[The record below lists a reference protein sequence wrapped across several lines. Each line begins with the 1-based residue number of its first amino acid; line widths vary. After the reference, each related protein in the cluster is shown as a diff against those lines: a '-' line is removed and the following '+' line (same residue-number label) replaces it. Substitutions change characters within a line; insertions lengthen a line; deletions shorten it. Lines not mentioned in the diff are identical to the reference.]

1 MYTVSGSQQLKRM
14 VENSPSSSPCRS
26 GGCSRHQGKGGES
39 RKEKSRTGDAGK
51 RGDDDF
57 QGQTMPKA
65 LCGENQPKRM

>member
-1 MYTVSGSQQLKRM
+1 MYTVPESQLKRM
-14 VENSPSSSPCRS
+14 VENPPSSSPCRS
-26 GGCSRHQGKGGES
+26 GECSKHQGRGGES

-65 LCGENQPKRM
+65 LRGESQPQRM

>member
-1 MYTVSGSQQLKRM
+1 M
-14 VENSPSSSPCRS
+14 
-26 GGCSRHQGKGGES
+26 HQGREGES

-65 LCGENQPKRM
+65 KCGENQPQRM